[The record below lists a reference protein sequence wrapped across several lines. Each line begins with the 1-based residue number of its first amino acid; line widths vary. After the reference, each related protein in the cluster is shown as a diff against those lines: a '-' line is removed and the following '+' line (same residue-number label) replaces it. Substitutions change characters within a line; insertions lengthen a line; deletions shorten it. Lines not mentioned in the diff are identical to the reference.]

1 MNIRASDDISFFIDG
16 YDNIYV
22 DTLASNT
29 GMCKKKHD
37 SWIHFV
43 CPIKFPHVYFFILI
57 ILTMYYFCPKAY
69 FLTI

>member
-29 GMCKKKHD
+29 GMSKKKNMTVGFTL
-37 SWIHFV
+37 FV
-43 CPIKFPHVYFFILI
+43 QLNFP
-57 ILTMYYFCPKAY
+57 MYIFS
-69 FLTI
+69 F